1 MEKMIEASVV
11 FQRLQRLFL
20 LIELT
25 NLALQ
30 YYGQTKTP
38 DQTIDTLKRRHI
50 SAGSGSYPPVY
61 TVDTLKR
68 RHISELLKYYYSPI
82 LLT

>member
-1 MEKMIEASVV
+1 MIEASVV

-50 SAGSGSYPPVY
+50 S
-61 TVDTLKR
+61 
-68 RHISELLKYYYSPI
+68 ELLKYYYSPI